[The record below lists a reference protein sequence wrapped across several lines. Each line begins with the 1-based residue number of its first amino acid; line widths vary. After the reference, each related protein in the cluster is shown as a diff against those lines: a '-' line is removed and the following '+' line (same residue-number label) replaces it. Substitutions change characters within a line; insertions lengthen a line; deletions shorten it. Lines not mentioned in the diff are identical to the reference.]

1 MDEEEEEEGEPEDES
16 EEEDEDVVAARA
28 KTRRHDK
35 TAKQAKVRIPSR
47 ILERTPASS
56 YASLHASLAF
66 AYPLRILARSLA
78 RISFLTLLRILPYPL
93 RILG

>member
-56 YASLHASLAF
+56 YVSLHASLAF
-66 AYPLRILARSLA
+66 AYPLRILCVSARVSFRVSL
-78 RISFLTLLRILPYPL
+78 P
-93 RILG
+93 